1 MKRRK
6 LSRAA
11 VGFAGLIALVVVLML
26 ANSLRPSPRIEL
38 PSQEEEGVQSEE
50 SSSGDGLTVV
60 EIRPDTVQAAVA
72 TLERPETYQRELVV
86 QQFWDNGSGTM
97 ENTVTVSGGWTRVD
111 QTLARDRVR
120 HSVTDG
126 RMTYIWYNSQ
136 RTVYAAQAGEI
147 SADMEQAIPTYEDV
161 LDLPVEEISAANY
174 QTLSNMNCIYV
185 ETAADAYGYVL
196 KYWVSVDSGL
206 LVAAEKLLD
215 GETVYRM
222 WETSADLDPTIESE
236 FTLPDGTDLLAN

>member
-72 TLERPETYQRELVV
+72 TLERPETYQRELGV

>member
-26 ANSLRPSPRIEL
+26 ANSLRPSPEIEL
-38 PSQEEEGVQSEE
+38 PSQEDEGMQSEE
-50 SSSGDGLTVV
+50 NSSGDGLTVV

-72 TLERPETYQRELVV
+72 TLERPETYRRELVV

-222 WETSADLDPTIESE
+222 WETSADLNPTIGSE
-236 FTLPDGTDLLAN
+236 FTLPDGTDLLAD

>member
-1 MKRRK
+1 MKCRK

-26 ANSLRPSPRIEL
+26 INSLRPSPEIEL
-38 PSQEEEGVQSEE
+38 PSQEEEGMQSEE
-50 SSSGDGLTVV
+50 NSSGDGLTVV

-72 TLERPETYQRELVV
+72 TLERPETYRRELVV
-86 QQFWDNGSGTM
+86 QQFWDSGSGTM

-136 RTVYAAQAGEI
+136 RTVYEAQAGEI

-161 LDLPVEEISAANY
+161 LDLPMEEISAANY

-222 WETSADLDPTIESE
+222 WETSADLNPTIGSE

>member
-222 WETSADLDPTIESE
+222 WETSADLNPTIESE

>member
-26 ANSLRPSPRIEL
+26 ANSLRPSPEIEL
-38 PSQEEEGVQSEE
+38 PSQEDEGMQSEE
-50 SSSGDGLTVV
+50 NSSGDGLTVV

-72 TLERPETYQRELVV
+72 TLERPETYRRELVV

-111 QTLARDRVR
+111 QTLARDRIR

-136 RTVYAAQAGEI
+136 RSVYAAQAGEI

-161 LDLPVEEISAANY
+161 LDLSVEEISAANY

-222 WETSADLDPTIESE
+222 WETSADLNPTIGSE
-236 FTLPDGTDLLAN
+236 FTLPDGTDLLAD

>member
-26 ANSLRPSPRIEL
+26 INSLRPSPEIEL
-38 PSQEEEGVQSEE
+38 PSQEEEGMQSEE
-50 SSSGDGLTVV
+50 NSSGDGLTVV

-72 TLERPETYQRELVV
+72 TLERPETYRRELVV
-86 QQFWDNGSGTM
+86 QQFWDSGSGTM

-136 RTVYAAQAGEI
+136 RTVYEAQAGEI

-161 LDLPVEEISAANY
+161 LDLPMEEISAANY
-174 QTLSNMNCIYV
+174 QILSNMNCIYV

-222 WETSADLDPTIESE
+222 WETSADLNPTIGSE

>member
-26 ANSLRPSPRIEL
+26 INSLRPSPEIEL
-38 PSQEEEGVQSEE
+38 PSQEEEGMQSEE
-50 SSSGDGLTVV
+50 NSSGDGLTVV

-72 TLERPETYQRELVV
+72 TLERPETYWRELVV
-86 QQFWDNGSGTM
+86 QQFWDSGSGTM

-136 RTVYAAQAGEI
+136 RTVYEAQAGEI

-161 LDLPVEEISAANY
+161 LDLPMEEISAANY

-222 WETSADLDPTIESE
+222 WETSADLNPTIGSE

>member
-86 QQFWDNGSGTM
+86 QQFWDNGSGAM

>member
-1 MKRRK
+1 M
-6 LSRAA
+6 
-11 VGFAGLIALVVVLML
+11 
-26 ANSLRPSPRIEL
+26 
-38 PSQEEEGVQSEE
+38 QSEE

>member
-26 ANSLRPSPRIEL
+26 INSLRPSPEIEL
-38 PSQEEEGVQSEE
+38 PSQEEEGMQSEE
-50 SSSGDGLTVV
+50 NSSGDGLTVV

-72 TLERPETYQRELVV
+72 TLERPETYRRELVV
-86 QQFWDNGSGTM
+86 QQFWDSGSGTM

-136 RTVYAAQAGEI
+136 RTVYEAQTGEI

-161 LDLPVEEISAANY
+161 LDLPMEEISAANY

-222 WETSADLDPTIESE
+222 WETSADLNPTVGSE

>member
-206 LVAAEKLLD
+206 LAAAEKLLD

>member
-26 ANSLRPSPRIEL
+26 INSLRPSPEIEL
-38 PSQEEEGVQSEE
+38 PSQEEEGMQSEE
-50 SSSGDGLTVV
+50 NSSGDGLTVV

-72 TLERPETYQRELVV
+72 TLERPETYRRELVV
-86 QQFWDNGSGTM
+86 QQFWDSGSGTM

-136 RTVYAAQAGEI
+136 RTVYEVQAGEI

-161 LDLPVEEISAANY
+161 LDLPMEEISAANY

-222 WETSADLDPTIESE
+222 WETSADLNPTIGSE

>member
-26 ANSLRPSPRIEL
+26 INSLRPSPEIEL
-38 PSQEEEGVQSEE
+38 PSQEEEGMQSEE
-50 SSSGDGLTVV
+50 NSSGDGLTVV

-72 TLERPETYQRELVV
+72 TLERPETYRRELVV
-86 QQFWDNGSGTM
+86 QQFWDSGSGTM

-136 RTVYAAQAGEI
+136 RTVYEAQAGEI

-161 LDLPVEEISAANY
+161 LDLPMEEISAANY

-185 ETAADAYGYVL
+185 ETATDAYGYVL

-222 WETSADLDPTIESE
+222 WETSADLNPTIGSE

>member
-86 QQFWDNGSGTM
+86 QQFWDSGSGTM

-222 WETSADLDPTIESE
+222 WETSADLNPTIESE

>member
-86 QQFWDNGSGTM
+86 QQFWDSGSGTM

>member
-1 MKRRK
+1 M
-6 LSRAA
+6 
-11 VGFAGLIALVVVLML
+11 
-26 ANSLRPSPRIEL
+26 
-38 PSQEEEGVQSEE
+38 
-50 SSSGDGLTVV
+50 
-60 EIRPDTVQAAVA
+60 
-72 TLERPETYQRELVV
+72 
-86 QQFWDNGSGTM
+86 QQFWDSGSGTM

-136 RTVYAAQAGEI
+136 RTVYEAQAGEI

-161 LDLPVEEISAANY
+161 LDLPMEEISAANY

-222 WETSADLDPTIESE
+222 WETSADLNPTIGSE

>member
-26 ANSLRPSPRIEL
+26 INSLRPSPEIEL
-38 PSQEEEGVQSEE
+38 PSQKEEGMQSEE
-50 SSSGDGLTVV
+50 NSSGDGLTVV

-72 TLERPETYQRELVV
+72 TLERPETYRRELVV
-86 QQFWDNGSGTM
+86 QQFWDSGSGTM

-126 RMTYIWYNSQ
+126 QMTYIWYNSQ
-136 RTVYAAQAGEI
+136 RTVYAAPAGEV

-161 LDLPVEEISAANY
+161 LDLPMEEISAASY

-222 WETSADLDPTIESE
+222 WETSADLNPTIESE

>member
-86 QQFWDNGSGTM
+86 QQFWDSGSGTM
-97 ENTVTVSGGWTRVD
+97 GNTVTVSGGWTRVD

-222 WETSADLDPTIESE
+222 WETSADLNPTIESE

>member
-161 LDLPVEEISAANY
+161 LALPVEEISAANY

-196 KYWVSVDSGL
+196 KYWVSVGSGL

>member
-26 ANSLRPSPRIEL
+26 INSLRPSPEIEL
-38 PSQEEEGVQSEE
+38 PSQEEEGMQSEE
-50 SSSGDGLTVV
+50 NSSGDGLTVV

-72 TLERPETYQRELVV
+72 TLERPETYRRELVV
-86 QQFWDNGSGTM
+86 QQFWDSGSGTM

-136 RTVYAAQAGEI
+136 RTVYEAQTGEI

-161 LDLPVEEISAANY
+161 LDLPMEEISAANY

-222 WETSADLDPTIESE
+222 WETSADLNPTIGSE

>member
-26 ANSLRPSPRIEL
+26 ANSLRPSPEIEL
-38 PSQEEEGVQSEE
+38 PSQEDEGMQSEE
-50 SSSGDGLTVV
+50 NSSGDGLTVV

-72 TLERPETYQRELVV
+72 TLERPETYRRELVV

-174 QTLSNMNCIYV
+174 QTLSNMNCIYA

-206 LVAAEKLLD
+206 LVAAEKLLE

-222 WETSADLDPTIESE
+222 WETSADLNPTIGSE
-236 FTLPDGTDLLAN
+236 FTLPDGTDLLAD

>member
-26 ANSLRPSPRIEL
+26 INSLRPSPEIEL
-38 PSQEEEGVQSEE
+38 PSQEEEGMQSEE
-50 SSSGDGLTVV
+50 NSSGDGLTVV

-72 TLERPETYQRELVV
+72 TLERPETYRRELVV
-86 QQFWDNGSGTM
+86 QQFWDSGSGTM

-136 RTVYAAQAGEI
+136 RTVYEAQAGEI

-161 LDLPVEEISAANY
+161 LDLPMEEISAANY

-222 WETSADLDPTIESE
+222 WETSADLNPTIGSE

>member
-38 PSQEEEGVQSEE
+38 PSQEEEGVQREE